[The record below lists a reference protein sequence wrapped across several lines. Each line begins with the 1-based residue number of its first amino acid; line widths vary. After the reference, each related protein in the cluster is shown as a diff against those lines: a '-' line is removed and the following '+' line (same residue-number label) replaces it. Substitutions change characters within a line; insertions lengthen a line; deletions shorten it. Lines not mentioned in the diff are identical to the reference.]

1 MAYVVA
7 RLFDWRALFGNYMS
21 RHQKKP
27 HRPYPAPQEQQ
38 QQGRPENG
46 QPPAPK
52 PFNMRRVV
60 AISFALAVAIV
71 LLSYGVNRR
80 EQAAMQSVEPP
91 MASDTGVIPD
101 SEAQAEER
109 ARKGYDRACGRCL
122 CGRCGERT
130 GRFGCGFGCF
140 GGFGLVICKPFFVF
154 LTFFLNLY
162 LNLFQ
167 AA

>member
-38 QQGRPENG
+38 QQGQPENG

-101 SEAQAEER
+101 SEAQAAER
-109 ARKGYDRACGRCL
+109 AARLSASQEQGMTAPADVDD
-122 CGRCGERT
+122 E
-130 GRFGCGFGCF
+130 
-140 GGFGLVICKPFFVF
+140 
-154 LTFFLNLY
+154 
-162 LNLFQ
+162 
-167 AA
+167 AASAAASELGAAESASEAAAASAW

>member
-21 RHQKKP
+21 HRHQKKT
-27 HRPYPAPQEQQ
+27 HRPHPAPQEQQ
-38 QQGRPENG
+38 EQQRQPENG

-71 LLSYGVNRR
+71 LLSYGVNRH
-80 EQAAMQSVEPP
+80 EQAAMRVAEPP

-109 ARKGYDRACGRCL
+109 AARRAASQEKGMTAPADDASTAG
-122 CGRCGERT
+122 
-130 GRFGCGFGCF
+130 
-140 GGFGLVICKPFFVF
+140 
-154 LTFFLNLY
+154 
-162 LNLFQ
+162 
-167 AA
+167 AASEPGSLDAASDASAASVW

>member
-109 ARKGYDRACGRCL
+109 AARRAASQEKGMTAPADDASAAGAAS
-122 CGRCGERT
+122 EP
-130 GRFGCGFGCF
+130 
-140 GGFGLVICKPFFVF
+140 GGLD
-154 LTFFLNLY
+154 
-162 LNLFQ
+162 
-167 AA
+167 AASDASAASAW

>member
-1 MAYVVA
+1 
-7 RLFDWRALFGNYMS
+7 MS

-27 HRPYPAPQEQQ
+27 HRPHPAPQEQQ
-38 QQGRPENG
+38 QQGQPENE

-109 ARKGYDRACGRCL
+109 AARRAAWCPREFC
-122 CGRCGERT
+122 
-130 GRFGCGFGCF
+130 
-140 GGFGLVICKPFFVF
+140 
-154 LTFFLNLY
+154 
-162 LNLFQ
+162 
-167 AA
+167 

>member
-109 ARKGYDRACGRCL
+109 AASQEKGMTAPADDASTAG
-122 CGRCGERT
+122 
-130 GRFGCGFGCF
+130 
-140 GGFGLVICKPFFVF
+140 
-154 LTFFLNLY
+154 
-162 LNLFQ
+162 
-167 AA
+167 AASEPGSLDAASDASAASAW

>member
-27 HRPYPAPQEQQ
+27 HRPHPAPQEQQ
-38 QQGRPENG
+38 QQGQPENE
-46 QPPAPK
+46 QSPAPK

-71 LLSYGVNRR
+71 LLSYGVNRH
-80 EQAAMQSVEPP
+80 EQAAMQAAEPP
-91 MASDTGVIPD
+91 TASDTGVIPD

-109 ARKGYDRACGRCL
+109 AARRAASQEKGMTAPADDASTAG
-122 CGRCGERT
+122 
-130 GRFGCGFGCF
+130 
-140 GGFGLVICKPFFVF
+140 
-154 LTFFLNLY
+154 
-162 LNLFQ
+162 
-167 AA
+167 AASEPGSLDAASDASAASAW

>member
-80 EQAAMQSVEPP
+80 EQAAQSVEPP

-109 ARKGYDRACGRCL
+109 AARRAASQEKGMTAPADDASAAGAAS
-122 CGRCGERT
+122 EP
-130 GRFGCGFGCF
+130 
-140 GGFGLVICKPFFVF
+140 GGLD
-154 LTFFLNLY
+154 
-162 LNLFQ
+162 
-167 AA
+167 AASDASAASAW